1 MNISKT
7 NQYLW
12 LVLTGCIFVGELI
25 IMWVLNALPALNPW
39 LGSFVDASLLSIFVA
54 VLMYIFVFR
63 NMKKAVADKFRA
75 EEQLRLVSVAFEM
88 QEAIMIT
95 DANAKILRV
104 NRAFEKITG
113 YSEQEV
119 IGKNPSILGS
129 GLHDHAF
136 YAKLW
141 SDLLS
146 HGIWKGEMW
155 DRGKNGE
162 IYSKIAT
169 ISAVRNDKNETVQ
182 YIAAFTDNT
191 AHKKAE
197 NEIYRLAFYDA
208 LTGLPNRRLL
218 LDRLSVALSASTRNQ
233 QYGALI
239 FLDLDNFK
247 TLNDT
252 LGHYYGD
259 MLLVE
264 VAKRL
269 KMSVREMD
277 TVARLGGDEFVVLL
291 EDLDADLQEASRKV
305 AQIAEKLRVKIAT
318 PYQLNEN
325 TRHSSPSIGVCMFY
339 RNQVSVDDLLKYADM
354 AMYQAKNAGRN
365 RVRFFDPHMQQ
376 VVETRA
382 LMEADL
388 RSAITDKQLSLFY
401 QVQLDQTMQPVGAE
415 ALLRWQ
421 HPTRGF
427 VSPVDFI
434 QIAEES
440 SLILE
445 IGDWV
450 LETACRELA
459 RWSQHEKTRHLVLA
473 INISAQ
479 QFMQTDFVEHV
490 AEAVKAHQI
499 NPACLKLE
507 LTESV
512 ALGGLDVVVTKM
524 LALKH
529 GIGVTLSLDDFGT
542 GYSSLSYL
550 KKLPFNQIKID
561 RSFVRDMLT
570 DTSDAMMV
578 KNIIDMT
585 HNFGMQVIA
594 EGVETEQQ
602 LALLREYGCLSYQG
616 YLFSKP
622 LPVEEFEMLLNKDA
636 VGRV

>member
-1 MNISKT
+1 M
-7 NQYLW
+7 
-12 LVLTGCIFVGELI
+12 LTLH
-25 IMWVLNALPALNPW
+25 NLPTLNPW
-39 LGSFVDASLLSIFVA
+39 VESLLDATLLSLFVA
-54 VLMYIFVFR
+54 VLMYVFVFS
-63 NMKKAVADKFRA
+63 NMKKSIEDISKA
-75 EEQLRLVSVAFEM
+75 EEKLRLVSVAFEM

-95 DANAKILRV
+95 DANANILRV
-104 NRAFEKITG
+104 NKAFEKITG
-113 YSEQEV
+113 YTEQEV
-119 IGKNPSILGS
+119 LGKNPRILSS
-129 GLHDHAF
+129 GMHDRDFYRKMWNDLLHD
-136 YAKLW
+136 
-141 SDLLS
+141 
-146 HGIWKGEMW
+146 GIWKGEMW

-162 IYSKIAT
+162 IYSKLAT
-169 ISAVRNDKNETVQ
+169 ISAVKNDKNETVQ
-182 YIAAFTDNT
+182 YVAAFTDNT

-218 LDRLSVALSASTRNQ
+218 LDRLSVALSSSARSQ
-233 QYGALI
+233 LYGALI

-269 KMSVREMD
+269 KASVREID

-291 EDLDADLQEASRKV
+291 EDLAADQQEATRKV
-305 AQIAEKLRVKIAT
+305 AQISEKLRIKIAT

-325 TRHSSPSIGVCMFY
+325 IRHSSPSIGVCMFY
-339 RNQVSVDDLLKYADM
+339 GNQVSVDDLLKYADM

-365 RVRFFDPHMQQ
+365 RIRFFDPHMQQ
-376 VVETRA
+376 LVETRA

-388 RSAITDKQLSLFY
+388 RSAINGQQLSLYY
-401 QVQLDQTMQPVGAE
+401 QVQLDQTMQPIGAE

-440 SLILE
+440 SLILD

-450 LETACRELA
+450 LETACQQLA
-459 RWSQHEKTRHLVLA
+459 RWSQFEKTRHLVLA

-490 AEAVKAHQI
+490 AASVKANQI
-499 NPACLKLE
+499 NPARLKLE

-512 ALGGLDVVVTKM
+512 ALGGLDIVVTKM

-570 DTSDAMMV
+570 DASDAMMV

-602 LALLREYGCLSYQG
+602 LALLREYGCMSYQG

-622 LPVEEFEMLLNKDA
+622 LPEEAFEALISSSQASLANTL
-636 VGRV
+636 

>member
-1 MNISKT
+1 
-7 NQYLW
+7 
-12 LVLTGCIFVGELI
+12 
-25 IMWVLNALPALNPW
+25 MWVLNALPALNPW

-252 LGHYYGD
+252 LGHYFGD

>member
-1 MNISKT
+1 
-7 NQYLW
+7 
-12 LVLTGCIFVGELI
+12 
-25 IMWVLNALPALNPW
+25 MWVLNALPALNPW

-218 LDRLSVALSASTRNQ
+218 LDRLSVALSASARNQ

-252 LGHYYGD
+252 LGHYFGD

>member
-1 MNISKT
+1 
-7 NQYLW
+7 
-12 LVLTGCIFVGELI
+12 VLTGCIFVGELI
-25 IMWVLNALPALNPW
+25 IMWILHALPALNPW
-39 LGSFVDASLLSIFVA
+39 LESFVDATLLSIFVA

-63 NMKKAVADKFRA
+63 NMKKTAADKFKA
-75 EEQLRLVSVAFEM
+75 EEQLRLVSLAFEM

-95 DANAKILRV
+95 DANANILRV

-119 IGKNPSILGS
+119 IGKNPSILSS

-141 SDLLS
+141 SDLLN

-162 IYSKIAT
+162 IYSKLAT

-218 LDRLSVALSASTRNQ
+218 LDRLSVALSASARNQ

-259 MLLVE
+259 VLLVE
-264 VAKRL
+264 VARRL

-305 AQIAEKLRVKIAT
+305 AQIAEKLRIKIAT

-339 RNQVSVDDLLKYADM
+339 GNQVSVDDLLKYADM

-570 DTSDAMMV
+570 DASDAMMV

-622 LPVEEFEMLLNKDA
+622 LPVEEFEILINL
-636 VGRV
+636 

>member
-12 LVLTGCIFVGELI
+12 IVLTGCIFVGELI
-25 IMWVLNALPALNPW
+25 IMWILHALPALNPW
-39 LGSFVDASLLSIFVA
+39 LESFVDATLLSIFVA

-63 NMKKAVADKFRA
+63 NMKKTAADKFKA
-75 EEQLRLVSVAFEM
+75 EEQLRLVSLAFEM

-95 DANAKILRV
+95 DANANILRV

-119 IGKNPSILGS
+119 IGKNPSILSS

-141 SDLLS
+141 SDLLN

-169 ISAVRNDKNETVQ
+169 ISAVKNDKNETVQ

-305 AQIAEKLRVKIAT
+305 AQIAEKLRIKIAT

-325 TRHSSPSIGVCMFY
+325 IRHSSPSIGVCMFY
-339 RNQVSVDDLLKYADM
+339 GNQVSVDDLLKYADM

-388 RSAITDKQLSLFY
+388 RSAITDKQLSLYY

-440 SLILE
+440 SLILD

-450 LETACRELA
+450 LETACQQLA
-459 RWSQHEKTRHLVLA
+459 HWGQFEKTRHLVLA

-490 AEAVKAHQI
+490 AASVKANQI

-512 ALGGLDVVVTKM
+512 ALGGLDIVVTKM

-570 DTSDAMMV
+570 DASDAMMV

-622 LPVEEFEMLLNKDA
+622 LPAEDFEALINNN
-636 VGRV
+636 

>member
-1 MNISKT
+1 M
-7 NQYLW
+7 
-12 LVLTGCIFVGELI
+12 TGCIFVGELI
-25 IMWVLNALPALNPW
+25 IMWILHALPAFNPW
-39 LGSFVDASLLSIFVA
+39 LESFVDATLLSIFVA

-218 LDRLSVALSASTRNQ
+218 LDRLSVALSASARNQ
-233 QYGALI
+233 KYGALI

-252 LGHYYGD
+252 LGHYFGD

-499 NPACLKLE
+499 NPA
-507 LTESV
+507 
-512 ALGGLDVVVTKM
+512 
-524 LALKH
+524 
-529 GIGVTLSLDDFGT
+529 
-542 GYSSLSYL
+542 
-550 KKLPFNQIKID
+550 
-561 RSFVRDMLT
+561 
-570 DTSDAMMV
+570 
-578 KNIIDMT
+578 
-585 HNFGMQVIA
+585 
-594 EGVETEQQ
+594 
-602 LALLREYGCLSYQG
+602 
-616 YLFSKP
+616 
-622 LPVEEFEMLLNKDA
+622 
-636 VGRV
+636 

>member
-1 MNISKT
+1 MLMLHSVPK
-7 NQYLW
+7 
-12 LVLTGCIFVGELI
+12 
-25 IMWVLNALPALNPW
+25 LNPW
-39 LGSFVDASLLSIFVA
+39 VEAFIDATVLSVFVAMFIFVLWK
-54 VLMYIFVFR
+54 VSKTIDEST
-63 NMKKAVADKFRA
+63 KA
-75 EEQLRLVSVAFEM
+75 EEKLRLVSVAFEM

-95 DANAKILRV
+95 DANANANILRV
-104 NRAFEKITG
+104 NKAFEKITG
-113 YSEQEV
+113 YTEQEV
-119 IGKNPSILGS
+119 IGKNPRILSS
-129 GLHDHAF
+129 GMHDHDF
-136 YAKLW
+136 YSKLW
-141 SDLLS
+141 RELLT

-155 DRGKNGE
+155 DKGKNGE
-162 IYSKIAT
+162 IYSKLAT
-169 ISAVRNDKNETVQ
+169 ISAVKDDKNQTVQ
-182 YIAAFTDNT
+182 YVAVFADNT
-191 AHKKAE
+191 ANKKAE

-218 LDRLSVALSASTRNQ
+218 LDRLSVALSSSARSQ
-233 QYGALI
+233 LYGALI

-269 KMSVREMD
+269 KVSVREMD

-291 EDLDADLQEASRKV
+291 EDLAADQQEATRKV
-305 AQIAEKLRVKIAT
+305 AQIAEKLRIKIAT

-325 TRHSSPSIGVCMFY
+325 IRHSSPSIGVCMFY
-339 RNQVSVDDLLKYADM
+339 GNQVSVDDLLKYADM

-365 RVRFFDPHMQQ
+365 RIRFFDPHMQQ
-376 VVETRA
+376 LVETRA

-388 RSAITDKQLSLFY
+388 RSAINGQQLSLYY
-401 QVQLDQTMQPVGAE
+401 QVQLDQAMQPIGAE

-440 SLILE
+440 SLILD

-450 LETACRELA
+450 LETACQQLA
-459 RWSQHEKTRHLVLA
+459 RWSQFEKTRHLVLA

-479 QFMQTDFVEHV
+479 QFMQSDFVEHV
-490 AEAVKAHQI
+490 AESVKANQI

-512 ALGGLDVVVTKM
+512 ALGGLDIVVTKM

-570 DTSDAMMV
+570 DASDAIMV

-602 LALLREYGCLSYQG
+602 LALLREYGCMSYQG

-622 LPVEEFEMLLNKDA
+622 LPEEAFEALISNSQARLANTL
-636 VGRV
+636 

>member
-1 MNISKT
+1 
-7 NQYLW
+7 
-12 LVLTGCIFVGELI
+12 
-25 IMWVLNALPALNPW
+25 MWILHALPALSPW
-39 LGSFVDASLLSIFVA
+39 LESFVDATLLSIFVA

-63 NMKKAVADKFRA
+63 NMKKTAADKFKA
-75 EEQLRLVSVAFEM
+75 EEQLRLISVAFEM

-95 DANAKILRV
+95 DANANILRV

-113 YSEQEV
+113 YSEHEV
-119 IGKNPSILGS
+119 IGKNPSILSS

-141 SDLLS
+141 SDLLN

-169 ISAVRNDKNETVQ
+169 ISAVKNDKNETVQ

-269 KMSVREMD
+269 KVTVREMD

>member
-1 MNISKT
+1 
-7 NQYLW
+7 
-12 LVLTGCIFVGELI
+12 
-25 IMWVLNALPALNPW
+25 MWVLNALPALNPW

-218 LDRLSVALSASTRNQ
+218 LDRLSVALSASARNQ

-252 LGHYYGD
+252 LGHYFGD

-305 AQIAEKLRVKIAT
+305 AQIAEKLRVKITT

>member
-1 MNISKT
+1 
-7 NQYLW
+7 
-12 LVLTGCIFVGELI
+12 
-25 IMWVLNALPALNPW
+25 MWVLNALPALNPW

-218 LDRLSVALSASTRNQ
+218 LDRLSVALSASARNQ
-233 QYGALI
+233 KYGALI

-252 LGHYYGD
+252 LGHYFGD

>member
-12 LVLTGCIFVGELI
+12 IVLTGCIFVGELI
-25 IMWVLNALPALNPW
+25 IMWILHALPALSPW
-39 LGSFVDASLLSIFVA
+39 LESFVDATLLSIFVA

-63 NMKKAVADKFRA
+63 NMKKTAADKFKA
-75 EEQLRLVSVAFEM
+75 EEQLRLISVAFEM

-95 DANAKILRV
+95 DANANILRV

-113 YSEQEV
+113 YSEHEV
-119 IGKNPSILGS
+119 IGKNPSILSS

-141 SDLLS
+141 SDLLN

-169 ISAVRNDKNETVQ
+169 ISAVKNDKNETVQ

-269 KMSVREMD
+269 KVTVREMD

-305 AQIAEKLRVKIAT
+305 AQIAEKLRIKIAT

-339 RNQVSVDDLLKYADM
+339 GNQVSVDDLLKYADM

-388 RSAITDKQLSLFY
+388 RSAITDKQLSLY
-401 QVQLDQTMQPVGAE
+401 Y
-415 ALLRWQ
+415 
-421 HPTRGF
+421 
-427 VSPVDFI
+427 
-434 QIAEES
+434 
-440 SLILE
+440 
-445 IGDWV
+445 
-450 LETACRELA
+450 C
-459 RWSQHEKTRHLVLA
+459 
-473 INISAQ
+473 
-479 QFMQTDFVEHV
+479 
-490 AEAVKAHQI
+490 
-499 NPACLKLE
+499 
-507 LTESV
+507 
-512 ALGGLDVVVTKM
+512 
-524 LALKH
+524 
-529 GIGVTLSLDDFGT
+529 
-542 GYSSLSYL
+542 
-550 KKLPFNQIKID
+550 
-561 RSFVRDMLT
+561 
-570 DTSDAMMV
+570 
-578 KNIIDMT
+578 
-585 HNFGMQVIA
+585 
-594 EGVETEQQ
+594 
-602 LALLREYGCLSYQG
+602 
-616 YLFSKP
+616 
-622 LPVEEFEMLLNKDA
+622 
-636 VGRV
+636 

>member
-1 MNISKT
+1 
-7 NQYLW
+7 
-12 LVLTGCIFVGELI
+12 
-25 IMWVLNALPALNPW
+25 MWVLNALPALNPW

-218 LDRLSVALSASTRNQ
+218 LDRLSVALSASARNQ
-233 QYGALI
+233 KYGALI

-252 LGHYYGD
+252 LGHYFGD

-616 YLFSKP
+616 YLFSKL

>member
-1 MNISKT
+1 
-7 NQYLW
+7 
-12 LVLTGCIFVGELI
+12 
-25 IMWVLNALPALNPW
+25 MWILHALPALNPW
-39 LGSFVDASLLSIFVA
+39 LESFVDATLLSIFVA

-63 NMKKAVADKFRA
+63 NMKKTAADKFKA
-75 EEQLRLVSVAFEM
+75 EEQLRLVSLAFEM

-95 DANAKILRV
+95 DANANILRV

-119 IGKNPSILGS
+119 IGKNPSILSS

-141 SDLLS
+141 SDLLN

-162 IYSKIAT
+162 IYSKLAT

-218 LDRLSVALSASTRNQ
+218 LDRLSVALSASARNQ

-259 MLLVE
+259 VLLVE
-264 VAKRL
+264 VARRL

-305 AQIAEKLRVKIAT
+305 AQIAEKLRIKIAT

-339 RNQVSVDDLLKYADM
+339 GNQVSVDDLLKYADM

-570 DTSDAMMV
+570 DASDAMMV

-622 LPVEEFEMLLNKDA
+622 LPVEEFEILINL
-636 VGRV
+636 

>member
-1 MNISKT
+1 
-7 NQYLW
+7 
-12 LVLTGCIFVGELI
+12 
-25 IMWVLNALPALNPW
+25 MWVLHALPTLNPW
-39 LGSFVDASLLSIFVA
+39 IESFVDASLLSIFVA
-54 VLMYIFVFR
+54 ILMYIFVFR
-63 NMKKAVADKFRA
+63 NIKKTAADKFNA

-95 DANAKILRV
+95 DVNANILRV

-141 SDLLS
+141 SDLLNNGS
-146 HGIWKGEMW
+146 WKGEMW

-169 ISAVRNDKNETVQ
+169 ISAVKNDKNETVQ
-182 YIAAFTDNT
+182 YVAAFTDNT

>member
-1 MNISKT
+1 MNTSKT

-25 IMWVLNALPALNPW
+25 IMWILHALPALNPW
-39 LGSFVDASLLSIFVA
+39 LESFVDATLLSIFVA

-63 NMKKAVADKFRA
+63 NMKKTAADKFKA
-75 EEQLRLVSVAFEM
+75 EEQLRLVSLAFEM

-95 DANAKILRV
+95 DANANILRV

-119 IGKNPSILGS
+119 IGKNPSILSS

-141 SDLLS
+141 SDLLN

-162 IYSKIAT
+162 IYSKLAT

-218 LDRLSVALSASTRNQ
+218 LDRLSVALSASARNQ

-259 MLLVE
+259 VLLVE
-264 VAKRL
+264 VARRL

-305 AQIAEKLRVKIAT
+305 AQIAEKLRIKIAT

-339 RNQVSVDDLLKYADM
+339 GNQVSVDDLLKYADM

-570 DTSDAMMV
+570 DASDAMMV

-622 LPVEEFEMLLNKDA
+622 LPVEEFEILINL
-636 VGRV
+636 

>member
-1 MNISKT
+1 
-7 NQYLW
+7 
-12 LVLTGCIFVGELI
+12 
-25 IMWVLNALPALNPW
+25 MWVLNALPALNPW

-218 LDRLSVALSASTRNQ
+218 LDRLSVALSASARNQ
-233 QYGALI
+233 KYGALI

-252 LGHYYGD
+252 LGHYFGD

-354 AMYQAKNAGRN
+354 AMYQAKNAG
-365 RVRFFDPHMQQ
+365 
-376 VVETRA
+376 
-382 LMEADL
+382 
-388 RSAITDKQLSLFY
+388 SC
-401 QVQLDQTMQPVGAE
+401 
-415 ALLRWQ
+415 LL
-421 HPTRGF
+421 
-427 VSPVDFI
+427 
-434 QIAEES
+434 
-440 SLILE
+440 
-445 IGDWV
+445 
-450 LETACRELA
+450 
-459 RWSQHEKTRHLVLA
+459 
-473 INISAQ
+473 
-479 QFMQTDFVEHV
+479 
-490 AEAVKAHQI
+490 
-499 NPACLKLE
+499 
-507 LTESV
+507 
-512 ALGGLDVVVTKM
+512 
-524 LALKH
+524 
-529 GIGVTLSLDDFGT
+529 
-542 GYSSLSYL
+542 Y
-550 KKLPFNQIKID
+550 
-561 RSFVRDMLT
+561 
-570 DTSDAMMV
+570 TSRCV
-578 KNIIDMT
+578 
-585 HNFGMQVIA
+585 
-594 EGVETEQQ
+594 
-602 LALLREYGCLSYQG
+602 
-616 YLFSKP
+616 
-622 LPVEEFEMLLNKDA
+622 
-636 VGRV
+636 

>member
-1 MNISKT
+1 
-7 NQYLW
+7 
-12 LVLTGCIFVGELI
+12 VLTGCIFVGELI
-25 IMWVLNALPALNPW
+25 IMWILHALPALNPW
-39 LGSFVDASLLSIFVA
+39 IESFVDATLLSIFVA

-63 NMKKAVADKFRA
+63 NMKKTAADKFKA
-75 EEQLRLVSVAFEM
+75 EEQLRLVSLAFEM

-95 DANAKILRV
+95 DANANILRV

-119 IGKNPSILGS
+119 IGKNPSILSS

-141 SDLLS
+141 SDLLN

-169 ISAVRNDKNETVQ
+169 ISAVKNDKNETVQ
-182 YIAAFTDNT
+182 YIAALTDNT

-325 TRHSSPSIGVCMFY
+325 IRHSSPSIGVCMFY
-339 RNQVSVDDLLKYADM
+339 GNQVSVDDLLKYADM

-388 RSAITDKQLSLFY
+388 RSAITDKQLSLYY

-434 QIAEES
+434 EIAEES
-440 SLILE
+440 SLILD

-450 LETACRELA
+450 LETACQQLA
-459 RWSQHEKTRHLVLA
+459 HWGQFEKTRHLVLA

-490 AEAVKAHQI
+490 AASVKANQI

-512 ALGGLDVVVTKM
+512 ALGGLDIVVTKM

-570 DTSDAMMV
+570 DASDAMMV

-622 LPVEEFEMLLNKDA
+622 LPAEDFEALINNN
-636 VGRV
+636 

>member
-218 LDRLSVALSASTRNQ
+218 LDRLSVALSASARNQ

-252 LGHYYGD
+252 LGHYFGD

>member
-1 MNISKT
+1 
-7 NQYLW
+7 
-12 LVLTGCIFVGELI
+12 
-25 IMWVLNALPALNPW
+25 MWILHALPTLNP
-39 LGSFVDASLLSIFVA
+39 LLESFVDAGLLSIFVA

-63 NMKKAVADKFRA
+63 NMKKTATDKFKA
-75 EEQLRLVSVAFEM
+75 EEQLRLVSVAFEV

-95 DANAKILRV
+95 DVNANILRV

-141 SDLLS
+141 SDLLN

-169 ISAVRNDKNETVQ
+169 ISAVKNDKNETVQ

>member
-218 LDRLSVALSASTRNQ
+218 LDRLSVALSASARNQ
-233 QYGALI
+233 KYGALI

-252 LGHYYGD
+252 LGHYFGD

>member
-1 MNISKT
+1 
-7 NQYLW
+7 
-12 LVLTGCIFVGELI
+12 
-25 IMWVLNALPALNPW
+25 MWILHALPALSPW
-39 LGSFVDASLLSIFVA
+39 LESFVDATLLSIFVA

-63 NMKKAVADKFRA
+63 NMKKTAADKFKA
-75 EEQLRLVSVAFEM
+75 EEQLRLISVAFEM

-95 DANAKILRV
+95 DANANILRV

-113 YSEQEV
+113 YSEHEV
-119 IGKNPSILGS
+119 IGKNPSILSS

-141 SDLLS
+141 SDLLN

-169 ISAVRNDKNETVQ
+169 ISAVKNDKNETVQ

-622 LPVEEFEMLLNKDA
+622 LPAEDFEALINNN
-636 VGRV
+636 

>member
-218 LDRLSVALSASTRNQ
+218 LDRLSVALSASARNQ
-233 QYGALI
+233 KYGALI

-252 LGHYYGD
+252 LGHYFGD

-512 ALGGLDVVVTKM
+512 ALGGLDIVVTKM

>member
-1 MNISKT
+1 
-7 NQYLW
+7 
-12 LVLTGCIFVGELI
+12 
-25 IMWVLNALPALNPW
+25 MWVLHALPTLNPW
-39 LGSFVDASLLSIFVA
+39 IESFVDASLLSIFVA
-54 VLMYIFVFR
+54 ILMYIFVFR
-63 NMKKAVADKFRA
+63 NIKKTAADKFNA

-95 DANAKILRV
+95 DVNAKILRV

-141 SDLLS
+141 SDLLNNGS
-146 HGIWKGEMW
+146 WKGEMW

-169 ISAVRNDKNETVQ
+169 ISAVKNNKNETVQ
-182 YIAAFTDNT
+182 YVAAFTDNT

-305 AQIAEKLRVKIAT
+305 AQIAEKLRIKIAT

-388 RSAITDKQLSLFY
+388 RSAITDKQLILYY

-440 SLILE
+440 SLILD

-450 LETACRELA
+450 LETACQQLA
-459 RWSQHEKTRHLVLA
+459 HWGQFEKTRHLVLA

-490 AEAVKAHQI
+490 AASVKANQI

-512 ALGGLDVVVTKM
+512 ALGGLDIVVTKM

-570 DTSDAMMV
+570 DASDAMMV

-622 LPVEEFEMLLNKDA
+622 LPAEDFEALINNN
-636 VGRV
+636 

>member
-1 MNISKT
+1 M
-7 NQYLW
+7 
-12 LVLTGCIFVGELI
+12 
-25 IMWVLNALPALNPW
+25 
-39 LGSFVDASLLSIFVA
+39 
-54 VLMYIFVFR
+54 
-63 NMKKAVADKFRA
+63 
-75 EEQLRLVSVAFEM
+75 
-88 QEAIMIT
+88 
-95 DANAKILRV
+95 
-104 NRAFEKITG
+104 
-113 YSEQEV
+113 
-119 IGKNPSILGS
+119 
-129 GLHDHAF
+129 
-136 YAKLW
+136 
-141 SDLLS
+141 
-146 HGIWKGEMW
+146 
-155 DRGKNGE
+155 
-162 IYSKIAT
+162 
-169 ISAVRNDKNETVQ
+169 
-182 YIAAFTDNT
+182 
-191 AHKKAE
+191 
-197 NEIYRLAFYDA
+197 
-208 LTGLPNRRLL
+208 
-218 LDRLSVALSASTRNQ
+218 
-233 QYGALI
+233 
-239 FLDLDNFK
+239 
-247 TLNDT
+247 
-252 LGHYYGD
+252 
-259 MLLVE
+259 
-264 VAKRL
+264 
-269 KMSVREMD
+269 
-277 TVARLGGDEFVVLL
+277 VLL
-291 EDLDADLQEASRKV
+291 EDLAADQQEATRKV
-305 AQIAEKLRVKIAT
+305 AQIAEKLRIKIAT

-325 TRHSSPSIGVCMFY
+325 IRHSSPSIGVCMFY

-365 RVRFFDPHMQQ
+365 RTRFFDPHMQQ

-388 RSAITDKQLSLFY
+388 RSAITDKQLSLYY

-421 HPTRGF
+421 YPTRGF

-440 SLILE
+440 SLILD

-450 LETACRELA
+450 LETACQQLA
-459 RWSQHEKTRHLVLA
+459 RWSQFEKTRHLVLA

-490 AEAVKAHQI
+490 ATSVKANQI
-499 NPACLKLE
+499 NPARLKLE

-512 ALGGLDVVVTKM
+512 ALGGLDIVVTKM

-570 DTSDAMMV
+570 DASDAMMV

-602 LALLREYGCLSYQG
+602 LALLREYGCMSYQG

-622 LPVEEFEMLLNKDA
+622 LPEEAFEALISNSQASLANTL
-636 VGRV
+636 